1 MLKRPMCLISLAFV
15 VIIYIVLHILPP
27 PESASTV
34 KDGEHISISG
44 QVYRKECK
52 NGKYAIYLKKSVIS
66 EIVGETNQTYNT
78 IVYLNDIEGAKKIK
92 YGAFV
97 KVTGNLNYFEKAEN
111 EGQFDASTYYKI
123 VGVDFSINQAIVM
136 ETI

>member
-78 IVYLNDIEGAKKIK
+78 IVYLNDIEGAKK
-92 YGAFV
+92 
-97 KVTGNLNYFEKAEN
+97 LNM
-111 EGQFDASTYYKI
+111 
-123 VGVDFSINQAIVM
+123 VPL
-136 ETI
+136 